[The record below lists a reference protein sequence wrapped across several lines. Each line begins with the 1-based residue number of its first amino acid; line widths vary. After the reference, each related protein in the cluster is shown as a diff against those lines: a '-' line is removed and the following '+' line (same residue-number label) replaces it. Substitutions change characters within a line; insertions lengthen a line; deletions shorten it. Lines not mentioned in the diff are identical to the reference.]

1 MKFAVAATTVALV
14 ASSASANPLLNLH
27 GGLTSKLGGVVSR
40 LAAQHIARAEILTR
54 RL

>member
-14 ASSASANPLLNLH
+14 ASSVSANPLLNLH

-40 LAAQHIARAEILTR
+40 LVTRGIVRAETLTR